1 MMSAP
6 ARFFSRG
13 GFSSSQWNRKK
24 RVDYTDVLES
34 LCEIEPILHDFDLFS
49 SQNKSK
55 KYSRRT
61 LCGVSS

>member
-24 RVDYTDVLES
+24 RVDYTDVMES
-34 LCEIEPILHDFDLFS
+34 LHEIEPILHDFDLFS

-55 KYSRRT
+55 KYPRRT

>member
-1 MMSAP
+1 MLSTP
-6 ARFFSRG
+6 DRFFSRG
-13 GFSSSQWNRKK
+13 GFSSSQWNHKK
-24 RVDYTDVLES
+24 RVDYADVMES

-49 SQNKSK
+49 SPNESK

>member
-24 RVDYTDVLES
+24 RVDYSDVLES
-34 LCEIEPILHDFDLFS
+34 LYEIEPILHDSDLFS
-49 SQNKSK
+49 NQNKSK
-55 KYSRRT
+55 KHPRRS

>member
-6 ARFFSRG
+6 VGFFSRG
-13 GFSSSQWNRKK
+13 GFSSSQWNSKK
-24 RVDYTDVLES
+24 RVDYADVMES
-34 LCEIEPILHDFDLFS
+34 LYEIEPILHDFDLFS
-49 SQNKSK
+49 NQNKSK